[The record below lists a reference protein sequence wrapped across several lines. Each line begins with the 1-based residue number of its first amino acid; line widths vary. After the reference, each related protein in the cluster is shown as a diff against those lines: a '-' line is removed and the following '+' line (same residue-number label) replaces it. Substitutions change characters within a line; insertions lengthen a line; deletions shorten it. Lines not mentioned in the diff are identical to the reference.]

1 MTPQHLAEILDAH
14 QTEIFR
20 YLKYLGADH
29 AVAEDLLQDTFLRA
43 FEAKSVPDLDNAPVR
58 RSWLRR
64 IAHNLFMDFCRR
76 KARSPITFDSPSADS
91 AENFWQ
97 NEFLPHDEGLGC
109 MEALEE
115 CLGGLPDRSRQMI
128 DAFYRRRASR
138 DELAQVFGISPDG
151 VKMALRRIRQV
162 LGDCIQQ
169 RLSQS

>member
-1 MTPQHLAEILDAH
+1 MTHQHLAEILDAH

-29 AVAEDLLQDTFLRA
+29 AVAEDLVQDTFLRA
-43 FEAKSVPDLDNAPVR
+43 YGAESAPDLDNPQVR

-64 IAHNLFMDFCRR
+64 IAHNLFMDHCRR
-76 KARSPITFDSPSADS
+76 KARSPVAFDSAAADT
-91 AENFWQ
+91 AEAFWQ

-109 MEALEE
+109 MEALED
-115 CLGGLPDRSRQMI
+115 CLGELPDRSRHMI
-128 DAFYRRRASR
+128 DAFYKQRSSR
-138 DELAQVFGISPDG
+138 EDLAQTFGISPDG
-151 VKMALRRIRQV
+151 VKIAMRRIRQV